1 MSPLVGPL
9 VDPLAGTGSA
19 DPVLALAALAGLLAA
34 AALAVALV
42 RVRSER
48 AALLARVGAQ
58 AAEAESRDT
67 FTSTVLSSTDAGIV
81 VVDPEGRPVLLN
93 DTARAWHGLGPDAR
107 LDASGHACARDLY
120 GPDGTTPL
128 PAHEVPV
135 QRVLREGFVR
145 GLEVVVAPAGRRP
158 RRVTCSGR
166 VMRTADGA
174 CLGAVVVMQDV
185 TAERAREQALV
196 AAHVE
201 LAERTQEL
209 ADRGEELERSNTEL
223 EQFAGIASHD
233 LSSPLAVVSGYLEML
248 GEVHGEAIG
257 EQGRGWV
264 EAARRGV
271 VRMTELMDSLLSYSQ
286 TGGTG
291 RRELADLGE
300 VARLAVHDLD
310 AAVRAAG
317 ASVRVPA
324 DLPAVYCDP
333 VLLRQ
338 LLQNLVGNAV
348 KYRDPHRPCAV
359 AVTAAPDGAG
369 GWEVAVVDN
378 GTGIPAEHR
387 ERVFEMYAQVDP
399 SARTGHGIGLA
410 TCQRI
415 VARHGG
421 RIRAEETPGGGTTVR
436 FTLPQRPPARRG
448 DGAVPVSAGPGRGT
462 CPP

>member
-1 MSPLVGPL
+1 M
-9 VDPLAGTGSA
+9 A
-19 DPVLALAALAGLLAA
+19 
-34 AALAVALV
+34 
-42 RVRSER
+42 
-48 AALLARVGAQ
+48 
-58 AAEAESRDT
+58 
-67 FTSTVLSSTDAGIV
+67 
-81 VVDPEGRPVLLN
+81 DPEGRLVMFN
-93 DTARAWHGLGPDAR
+93 DTARAWHGLDADAR
-107 LDASGHACARDLY
+107 LDPSEHAGAYGLL
-120 GPDGTTPL
+120 GPDGVTPL
-128 PAHEVPV
+128 PAHKVPV
-135 QRVLREGFVR
+135 HRVLREEFVQ
-145 GLEVVVAPAGRRP
+145 GLEVVVARPGRRP

-166 VMRTADGA
+166 AMRTADGT
-174 CLGAVVVMQDV
+174 CLGAVVVMHDV

-257 EQGRGWV
+257 EEGRGWV
-264 EAARRGV
+264 ETARRGV
-271 VRMTELMDSLLSYSQ
+271 ARMTELMDSLLSYSQ

-317 ASVRVPA
+317 ASVQVPA
-324 DLPAVYCDP
+324 DLPRVYCDP

-338 LLQNLVGNAV
+338 LLQNLVGNSV
-348 KYRDPHRPCAV
+348 KYRDPRRPCAV
-359 AVTAAPDGAG
+359 RVSAAPDGAG

-436 FTLPQRPPARRG
+436 FTLPQRPA
-448 DGAVPVSAGPGRGT
+448 VSAGPVRGT